1 MRDYDTERWE
11 KQTTSVKGYDQWIC
25 WKYSKDRTKKVPL
38 NPSTGAV
45 GNALS
50 SECWGSY
57 ADALVGEIV
66 HRADGIG
73 FVLTEDD
80 PYTAID
86 IDDCINSETGHIEEG
101 VQAIVNS
108 IDSYWEVSPS
118 LTGLRGILLGTK
130 PGPRCTTLKDG
141 TKLEVYDSNRWVSIT
156 GITLDDYTDIRDGQS
171 VLNSFYQWLFPD
183 DTANNTTVQVGE
195 GFSGSDKDILSKA
208 RNVGQWKLFRK
219 LYGKGNWQKDFKSQ
233 SEADY
238 KLCKML
244 AFWCGPDEEH
254 VDRLFRKSK
263 LYRKKWDE
271 QRGGRTYGEKTIAE
285 AIAAVPYFYS
295 GQVDVTDE
303 VEPGLDER
311 YQWMMSQSWSGRSG
325 PTERHVYLA
334 LLDHAS
340 KHGKEH
346 ERGITVSMSRRDLM
360 IEAGLGSRR
369 TVDRAVECLH
379 KECGVVEVLREG
391 KGRRATEYLLVHP
404 AQRCTI
410 KTTVSYV
417 YGAVSRT
424 LPIRNASKYVSTIG
438 KRNAQILDIIHTSKQ
453 PVPLEQLAETL
464 KMRERDLQRRNL
476 DLLSDLGLIEYK
488 DGGYITPTDFQQ
500 RLEREIQESGCAEAY
515 ELQKEKIE
523 REREAFRTRKDR
535 PAEKVSTKAKEEPV
549 IAKEEETYREWLNR
563 VTYNPHVSDG
573 ICHCSDCNP
582 PIEEGP
588 PHPER
593 CQCYWCSDEL
603 ARLFPIDAEIEM
615 HGAPPVA

>member
-1 MRDYDTERWE
+1 MFATTIGLDELKSL
-11 KQTTSVKGYDQWIC
+11 KQWVC
-25 WKYSKDRTKKVPL
+25 WKYTNGKRKKVPL
-38 NPSTGAV
+38 HPVTGEV

-50 SECWGSY
+50 SELWGSY
-57 ADALVGEIV
+57 ADALVGEVV

-86 IDDCINSETGHIEEG
+86 IDDCINQETGEIDEG

-108 IDSYWEVSPS
+108 VGSYWEISPS

-130 PGPRCTTLKDG
+130 LGARCTTLKDEI
-141 TKLEVYDSNRWVSIT
+141 KLEVYDSNRWVSIT
-156 GITLDDYTDIRDGQS
+156 GTTLDDYEEIVDAQS
-171 VLNSFYQWLFPD
+171 VLNSLYQWLFPD
-183 DTANNTTVQVGE
+183 GTVNSTSVQVGE
-195 GFSGSDKDILSKA
+195 GFNGSDKEILSKA

-219 LYGKGNWQKDFKSQ
+219 LYGKGNWEQEFQSQ

-244 AFWCGPDEEH
+244 AFWCGPDDERI
-254 VDRLFRKSK
+254 DILFRKSK
-263 LYRKKWDE
+263 LYRDKWE
-271 QRGGRTYGEKTIAE
+271 ERRGERTYGEQTIAN

-295 GQVDVTDE
+295 GQVDVTDQ
-303 VEPGLDER
+303 VQAGLDER
-311 YQWMMSQSWSGRSG
+311 YQWMMSQPWKGRSG

-346 ERGITVSMSRRDLM
+346 EQGITVSMSTRDLLV
-360 IEAGLGSRR
+360 EAGLGSRC
-369 TVDRAVECLH
+369 TVERAVEHLSKKH
-379 KECGVVEVLREG
+379 GVVEILRKG
-391 KGRRATEYLLVHP
+391 RGRRATEYLLVQP
-404 AQRCTI
+404 AQGYTI

-417 YGAVSRT
+417 YGTVSRT
-424 LPIRNASKYVSTIG
+424 LPMRNASKYVSTIG
-438 KRNAQILDIIHTSKQ
+438 KRNAQILDIIYTSNQ
-453 PVPLEQLAETL
+453 PVPLEQLAATL
-464 KMRERDLQRRNL
+464 NMRKRDLQRRNL

-488 DGGYITPTDFQQ
+488 EGGYITPTDFQQ

-535 PAEKVSTKAKEEPV
+535 PAEEVLTKAKEEPV

-582 PIEEGP
+582 PIEKGP
-588 PHPER
+588 PHPQSCE
-593 CQCYWCSDEL
+593 CYWCEL
-603 ARLFPIDAEIEM
+603 GMVQSLFPTKEEIEE
-615 HGAPPVA
+615 HGPPPIRWQQ